1 MAGEKR
7 AFPYYS
13 SVPDINLKRRG
24 VGDVNPGREKE
35 TAELFELPDLEPSEA
50 VSLIAQTSQEESAH
64 LLGLTCDPQNDLSA
78 ACFD

>member
-24 VGDVNPGREKE
+24 VDGINPGREVE
-35 TAELFELPDLEPSEA
+35 TAETFELPDLEPSEA
-50 VSLIAQTSQEESAH
+50 VRLNAYLSEEGSTH
-64 LLGLTCDPQNDLSA
+64 LTGSDI
-78 ACFD
+78 

>member
-24 VGDVNPGREKE
+24 IDGVNPGREVQ
-35 TAELFELPDLEPSEA
+35 TAEPFELPDLEPTEA
-50 VSLIAQTSQEESAH
+50 VSLTPEICRKEAH
-64 LLGLTCDPQNDLSA
+64 DSRV
-78 ACFD
+78 

>member
-24 VGDVNPGREKE
+24 IDGVDPGRESE
-35 TAELFELPDLEPSEA
+35 SAGLFELPDLEPSEA
-50 VSLIAQTSQEESAH
+50 VSLTASLYEE
-64 LLGLTCDPQNDLSA
+64 GWFLSR
-78 ACFD
+78 ACRFKLIMI